1 MGNIYNYLKL
11 AWQKESH
18 DFRQNP
24 LPYFVLLVVLTIPL
38 PHIFSSIAAILWVV
52 LALFLRKKGTPKWN
66 PALIWPLLLYVGLAL
81 SYCWSIA
88 PSLTLSALTKQIPL
102 LLFPLVFFIH
112 SQWTPETETKIK
124 NGLAY
129 GYSVFA
135 FFWLLKA
142 LIRYCL
148 TGDQNV
154 FFYHDLVTHDVNAIH
169 VSLYVAVAFFIVL
182 EKQVRTLLEWIFM
195 GVLGLVMVL
204 LSSKNVIIIFLGLF
218 VIRWIQQY
226 RHRVPFRVKMLLGG
240 ISIGLL
246 LLFSG
251 KIMDRFRLEVASNTG
266 HETVNRTIGDAT
278 NKVYNVTVHQA
289 WNQPTFK
296 ANDFFPGTALRVYQI
311 RIFLEMMGE
320 DGQWLTGY
328 GANATDEKIRQ
339 KRIEHQLYQGYDVF
353 NFHNQYIQFFAEIGI
368 IGFIICIIMVF
379 VNLKI
384 AINRKDFV
392 HFSFAI
398 LIISLFLTESFLA
411 RQRGVIYFTLMYCL
425 FTSFSPKGKIK
436 KLL

>member
-18 DFRQNP
+18 DFHQNP

-38 PHIFSSIAAILWVV
+38 PHIFSSIASILWVV
-52 LALFLRKKGTPKWN
+52 LALFLYKKRTPKWN
-66 PALIWPLLLYVGLAL
+66 PALVWPLLLYVGLAL
-81 SYCWSIA
+81 SYFWSIA
-88 PSLTLSALTKQIPL
+88 PSNSLSGLTKQLPL

-112 SQWTPETETKIK
+112 SQWTPEAETKIK

-135 FFWLLKA
+135 IFWLFKA
-142 LIRYCL
+142 LVRYCF
-148 TGDQNV
+148 TGDQRV
-154 FFYHDLVTHDVNAIH
+154 FSYHDLVTNDVNAIH
-169 VSLYVAVAFFIVL
+169 VSLYVAVAFFILL
-182 EKQVRTLLEWIFM
+182 EKQFRSYLEWVFM
-195 GVLGLVMVL
+195 GLLGLVMVL
-204 LSSKNVIIIFLGLF
+204 LSSKNVIIIFLGLV
-218 VIRWIQQY
+218 VIRWIQRY
-226 RHRVPFRVKMLLGG
+226 RQRVTFRIKILVGVAAF
-240 ISIGLL
+240 GLL
-246 LLFSG
+246 FLFSG
-251 KIMDRFRLEVASNTG
+251 KIIDRFRLEVVSNTG
-266 HETVNRTIGDAT
+266 QETINRTIGDAT
-278 NKVYNVTVHQA
+278 NKVYNVTVSQA
-289 WNQPTFK
+289 WNQTTFK

-311 RIFLEMMGE
+311 RIFFEMMRE
-320 DGQWLTGY
+320 DGQWFTGY

-339 KRIEHQLYQGYDVF
+339 KRIEHQLYGGYDVF

-384 AINRKDFV
+384 AINRKDFI

-425 FTSFSPKGKIK
+425 FTSFSPKGKLK
-436 KLL
+436 S